1 MVFFGDDLERI
12 INQQV
17 QAKWDCRR
25 CGTSFTFQGGI
36 TCARERGIADKVVM
50 CAKCNSVYGVDVTIG
65 GGFALLDEVTHRY
78 PKVTTERT
86 TFTGHTGQ
94 VNACAVSPDG
104 TWIVSADWDTLKIW
118 DAATGTERTT
128 LSLPRRATA
137 VALHPSIPMVIY
149 GDAGGGMHAA
159 HLAGIS
165 LGPFVVT
172 AIERSQELT
181 LRCPACREVFQVER
195 ERLGTD
201 ATCPVPACGAR
212 LQINPFVPQPLPR
225 RRPLGLRWSRRR

>member
-78 PKVTTERT
+78 PKVTTERA

-104 TWIVSADWDTLKIW
+104 TCIVSASWDHTLKIW

-128 LSLPRRATA
+128 LTGHTRR
-137 VALHPSIPMVIY
+137 
-149 GDAGGGMHAA
+149 
-159 HLAGIS
+159 
-165 LGPFVVT
+165 VT
-172 AIERSQELT
+172 ACAVS
-181 LRCPACREVFQVER
+181 PD
-195 ERLGTD
+195 GTWILSASGD
-201 ATCPVPACGAR
+201 NFKMR
-212 LQINPFVPQPLPR
+212 
-225 RRPLGLRWSRRR
+225 